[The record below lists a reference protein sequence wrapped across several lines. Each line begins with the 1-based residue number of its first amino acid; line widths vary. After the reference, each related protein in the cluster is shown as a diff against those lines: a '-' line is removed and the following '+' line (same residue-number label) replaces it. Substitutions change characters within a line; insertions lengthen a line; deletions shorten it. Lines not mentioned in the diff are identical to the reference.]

1 MNSLQCFRYWWDVEE
16 RNQMRET
23 ETRNGMTW
31 ERPALTGNEQ
41 VSWLSADKAAWAIDS
56 WFWWHLEILSFPLDE
71 QKCALPW
78 HFHPLR
84 MFLKIESGDS
94 FVWEARMSGT
104 VSESLKRTHQ
114 RMLKNP
120 SRQQGPQG
128 HLGRQS
134 CWHLLC
140 SREHGTGH
148 KRNVLWSFK
157 YELVGTRE
165 SGCFQG
171 PSRERWTELVANQKK
186 KITSCALRSHGY
198 ILLWRLKAGN
208 LDWTASSRGK
218 ELQLLLINLQF

>member
-1 MNSLQCFRYWWDVEE
+1 MLQILVRRRREKSDERD
-16 RNQMRET
+16 RNQKWDDLRKASSDREWA
-23 ETRNGMTW
+23 G
-31 ERPALTGNEQ
+31 PLA
-41 VSWLSADKAAWAIDS
+41 VSRQSCLRYRQLVLVD
-56 WFWWHLEILSFPLDE
+56 LEILSFPLDE

-78 HFHPLR
+78 HFHLLR

-104 VSESLKRTHQ
+104 VSESLQRTHKW
-114 RMLKNP
+114 MLKNA

-171 PSRERWTELVANQKK
+171 PSRQRWTELVTNQKK

-218 ELQLLLINLQF
+218 ELHLLLINIQF